1 MGQGGARRLHLLAAL
16 CACVCCGVDGVQPP
30 VCMTPGLPT
39 LDDLAHKYGSGKAV
53 KTRGGSAT
61 VKQTR
66 TDGGG
71 HGFAHGYAR
80 ALERHRQHVTRVMEF
95 GVFFGASILMWRDY
109 FPHAQVVGVD
119 TFAGQLGHGPRFSNA
134 TIFLDLWRAGKVG
147 ERIHLIQADQSEAA
161 ELDRVIR
168 EADAAVPADEPAP
181 SGPCAAV
188 AERGMFD
195 LIVDDA
201 SHRMRDQ
208 QLTLAATFARLKPCG
223 IYVLE
228 DIHTSLQAQYH
239 VRGGMTT
246 LAMIE
251 QFERGAGFNESKH
264 VTARQAEYLN
274 RWVEGC
280 VRIVPRGGRSVL
292 SQTAICYKRAV
303 PLPVGWSQLDPTP
316 PPTPAELATRMR
328 LYAPDEYTVGDPSH
342 YLRVRLESRC
352 TLTHE

>member
-1 MGQGGARRLHLLAAL
+1 MDQGRARRLHVLAL
-16 CACVCCGVDGVQPP
+16 CACVGCGVAMTQSP

-39 LDDLAHKYGSGKAV
+39 LDELAHKYGSGKAV

-66 TDGGG
+66 SDGGG
-71 HGFAHGYAR
+71 HGFAHSYAR
-80 ALERHRQHVTRVMEF
+80 ALERRRQDVTRVMEF

-109 FPHAQVVGVD
+109 FPRAQVVGVD

-161 ELDRVIR
+161 ELDRVMR

-181 SGPCAAV
+181 SGPCAAGSG
-188 AERGMFD
+188 RGMFD

-208 QLTLAATFARLKPCG
+208 QLTLAATFALLKPCG

-228 DIHTSLQAQYH
+228 DIHTSLQVQYR
-239 VRGGMTT
+239 VRRVDRGMTT

-264 VTARQAEYLN
+264 VTAGQAGYLN

-280 VRIVPRGGRSVL
+280 ARIVPRGGRSVL

-303 PLPVGWSQLDPTP
+303 PLPVGSQLPPT

-342 YLRVRLESRC
+342 YLRVRSERRC
-352 TLTHE
+352 IT